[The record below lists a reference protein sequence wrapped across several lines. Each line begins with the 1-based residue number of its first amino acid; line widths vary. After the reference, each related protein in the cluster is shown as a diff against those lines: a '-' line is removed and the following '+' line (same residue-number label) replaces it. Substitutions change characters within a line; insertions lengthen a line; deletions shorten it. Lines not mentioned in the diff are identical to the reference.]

1 VPLAKRNGRE
11 TADGA
16 GELEARAAELA
27 RREQAVADLEAR
39 AERLAQREADVE
51 RAAAELQARFGEAQG
66 RRPADGA
73 VPAAPDADLARRA
86 RELDE
91 REQEL
96 ETTRQELAEAARA
109 ADERLAAERRRI
121 VELVRREQAFEER
134 LRAVKEP
141 EAAAPPP
148 SAPAPGP
155 RQTPSTDSAYTLPQL
170 ERLVAAA
177 ARHAPERAD
186 EWTAYLF
193 FLRDHA
199 EPDGRLPARF
209 DALVAEVFADVL

>member
-11 TADGA
+11 TAAAA

-39 AERLAQREADVE
+39 AERLAQRETDVE
-51 RAAAELQARFGEAQG
+51 RAAAELQERLGRARGHRPPEPAVQTEA
-66 RRPADGA
+66 
-73 VPAAPDADLARRA
+73 DAELARRA

-91 REQEL
+91 REREL
-96 ETTRQELAEAARA
+96 EATRHELAEAARA

-134 LRAVKEP
+134 LRAVEEP
-141 EAAAPPP
+141 GAAAPPP
-148 SAPAPGP
+148 SAPAPEARP
-155 RQTPSTDSAYTLPQL
+155 APSTYSAYTLAQL
-170 ERLVAAA
+170 EHLVAAA
-177 ARHAPERAD
+177 ARDTPERAD

-209 DALVAEVFADVL
+209 DALVADVFADVL